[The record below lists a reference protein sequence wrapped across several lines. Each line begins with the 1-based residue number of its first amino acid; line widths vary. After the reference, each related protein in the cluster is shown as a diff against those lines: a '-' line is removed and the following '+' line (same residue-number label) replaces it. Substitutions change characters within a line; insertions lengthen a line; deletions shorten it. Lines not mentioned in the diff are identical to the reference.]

1 MKRHYLSLIYLQ
13 CRCSYVCAS
22 GRMFCGY
29 VCTESTGQPYMFLWS
44 QLSCFIV
51 WFGFFGFFFKR
62 GTYSYSGMKVAK
74 QAKLWPSEIQRS
86 IVPTFLLLRLQTPR
100 HLAQP
105 FKRVLGTGLRSSCL
119 HSKT

>member
-1 MKRHYLSLIYLQ
+1 MCVQVDVCFVGMCVQRVQASHICFSGA
-13 CRCSYVCAS
+13 SYPV
-22 GRMFCGY
+22 
-29 VCTESTGQPYMFLWS
+29 L
-44 QLSCFIV
+44 L
-51 WFGFFGFFFKR
+51 FGLVFWFFFKR

-86 IVPTFLLLRLQTPR
+86 IVLLLRLQTPR
-100 HLAQP
+100 HLAQA